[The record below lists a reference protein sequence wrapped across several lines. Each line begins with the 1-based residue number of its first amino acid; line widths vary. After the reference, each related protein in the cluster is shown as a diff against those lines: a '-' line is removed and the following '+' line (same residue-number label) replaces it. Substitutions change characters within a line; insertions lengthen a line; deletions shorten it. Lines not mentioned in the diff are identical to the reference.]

1 MSTNVAKKSLKDCI
15 RHFTPAWFA
24 AIMGTGSISILF
36 NNSPYARDS
45 PTMEALT
52 YFFFF
57 LNLVLFV
64 IFNALTLARYIMFP
78 DIWSMMIHH
87 PIQSL
92 FIGAYPMGLST
103 LINIAVGFLYERK
116 GFGGQGFLYAMW
128 GLWWFDVVL
137 SVACAFEL
145 VHIMKTRHEHS
156 LNRMTANWLLPVVTL
171 IVISSTGG
179 IFADPLATLAPSH
192 ALLTLTVSLVLVS
205 MGLGLAMMI
214 LTMYFL
220 RLIVHGVPP
229 SSSVLSVFIPLGP
242 MAQGGY
248 SILLLGQGFR
258 DVLPLN
264 YGSSHVLREAH
275 VADMI
280 ATLSLVVA
288 LVLWS
293 LATMWMIY
301 AVLAVIEVLQ
311 QTRFPFKQA
320 FWGLIFPNGV
330 YANLTIQLYRTVDA
344 GFFRVWGAIYALAT
358 LVLWAAVFFRTATLV
373 HHGVIF
379 ESPCLEDFDMACAGG
394 PRKRQTSVEMGDM
407 KGVASPLESE
417 ATASVHEMGSV
428 RTMEGVG
435 NSNLTINMDSG
446 ATSGSV
452 FNGGAGQA

>member
-1 MSTNVAKKSLKDCI
+1 MSTAVAKKSLKDCI

-45 PTMEALT
+45 PVVEALV
-52 YFFFF
+52 YIFFF

-64 IFNALTLARYIMFP
+64 IFNALTIARYIMFP

-92 FIGAYPMGLST
+92 FVGAYPMGLST
-103 LINIAVGFLYERK
+103 LLNIAVGFLYQRK

-128 GLWWFDVVL
+128 GVWWFDVAL

-156 LNRMTANWLLPVVTL
+156 LSRMTANWLLPVVTL

-179 IFADPLATLAPSH
+179 VLAEPLAALSPSH

-214 LTMYFL
+214 LTMYLL

-242 MAQGGY
+242 MGQGGY

-258 DVLPLN
+258 AVLPLN
-264 YGSSHVLREAH
+264 YGASHVLREAH
-275 VADMI
+275 VADTI

-301 AVLAVIEVLQ
+301 ALLAVVEVLQ

-320 FWGLIFPNGV
+320 FWGLIFPNVSRLSLLPGVHCGRRRASNSHPPRVLPSVPFTPFEPAPRARVRELGV
-330 YANLTIQLYRTVDA
+330 YVCGSTMTARANDACRNPPKNRACTRISRSSSTGPSTRASSACGARRTRSRRSRS
-344 GFFRVWGAIYALAT
+344 GR
-358 LVLWAAVFFRTATLV
+358 R
-373 HHGVIF
+373 
-379 ESPCLEDFDMACAGG
+379 SSCA
-394 PRKRQTSVEMGDM
+394 P
-407 KGVASPLESE
+407 
-417 ATASVHEMGSV
+417 
-428 RTMEGVG
+428 
-435 NSNLTINMDSG
+435 
-446 ATSGSV
+446 
-452 FNGGAGQA
+452 